1 MDSPFMFHQQEL
13 INFFNL
19 RPSEVKGRCNTATEF
34 HKRYLYTKVYSTLK
48 FSLPEDWDLN
58 FFRFWLFRYGSIGVI
73 YTKEYG
79 WVAQPYSIDELQL
92 YYNPRRITVYNQ
104 FIKKPKTGIIGINAG
119 IIRIMDDFFGL
130 DDLVN
135 KYAEMLA
142 QIDRS
147 INVNLMNC
155 NVTGFFEAESKKQAD
170 EVKEAYGDATTGK
183 PLVIVNKD
191 VMKGKQITTFM
202 QNIGG
207 NYIVDKLFTARRSV
221 INAFLTEIGIRN
233 ANYEKKE
240 RLNSMEVAENNDE
253 TEAIITVIYE
263 NVKKSM
269 ETINTFSG
277 LGLDVELRYDYT
289 EREEEEYAESDIMGV
304 LSV

>member
-1 MDSPFMFHQQEL
+1 MDTPIMYQQQEL
-13 INFFNL
+13 INYFNL
-19 RPSEVKGRCNTATEF
+19 QPSEVKGRANTATEF

-48 FSLPEDWDLN
+48 LTIPESWDMN
-58 FFRFWLFRYGSIGVI
+58 FFRFWLFRYGSIAVI
-73 YTKEYG
+73 YTNEFG
-79 WVAQPYSIDELQL
+79 WVAQPYSVDELQL
-92 YYNPRRITVYNQ
+92 YYNPRKITVYNQ

-119 IIRIMDDFFGL
+119 IIRIMDDYYGL
-130 DDLVN
+130 DDIVT

-155 NVTGFFEAESKKQAD
+155 NVTAFFEADSKKQAE

-183 PLVIVNKD
+183 PLVVVNKE
-191 VMKGKQITTFM
+191 VMNGKQITTLLP
-202 QNIGG
+202 NVGN
-207 NYIVDKLFTARRSV
+207 NYIVDKLLTARRSI

-240 RLNSMEVAENNDE
+240 RLNSAEVEENNDE
-253 TEAIITVIYE
+253 TNAIITVIYE
-263 NVKKSM
+263 NVKKCM
-269 ETINTFSG
+269 ETINAFSG

-289 EREEEEYAESDIMGV
+289 EREESEEWQE
-304 LSV
+304 